1 MELKYVGE
9 KTARKTK
16 KEIRRAG
23 FAATKMFAQRM
34 SAGNM
39 LAFLERGDVRFTS
52 SPVRSNL
59 ANVSEHT
66 SPITAIASTS
76 GINTVNSNNKS
87 NQSIASTSGIK
98 TVNSNNKSNQSI
110 ASTSGINTVNSN
122 NKSNQSIASTSGI
135 NTVNSNNK
143 SNQSIASTSGI
154 NTVNSNN
161 KSNQSIA
168 STSGINTVN
177 SNNKSNQSIAT
188 TTICNSLK
196 SKPLGNPKETPPNHA
211 KVIDLHSSPEPPK
224 TSTMHLE
231 QEDLDFKFQGGMIL
245 NEVVSCTETFGP
257 SVDDLGSEHSTPR
270 FIIGYHCF

>member
-23 FAATKMFAQRM
+23 FAATRMFAQRM

-39 LAFLERGDVRFTS
+39 LAFLESGDSDLTWLMFLNAPAQS
-52 SPVRSNL
+52 LQLLPPL
-59 ANVSEHT
+59 A
-66 SPITAIASTS
+66 ITQLTATTRAIR
-76 GINTVNSNNKS
+76 V
-87 NQSIASTSGIK
+87 
-98 TVNSNNKSNQSI
+98 
-110 ASTSGINTVNSN
+110 
-122 NKSNQSIASTSGI
+122 
-135 NTVNSNNK
+135 
-143 SNQSIASTSGI
+143 
-154 NTVNSNN
+154 
-161 KSNQSIA
+161 IA

-196 SKPLGNPKETPPNHA
+196 SKPLGNPKETPPDHA

-224 TSTMHLE
+224 TSTMRLE
-231 QEDLDFKFQGGMIL
+231 PEDLDFKFQGGMIL